1 MTQAQILQSVLL
13 ADMFRR
19 LTDYTDSELMQVKQ
33 CAVELRNGKYLNA
46 VKNEL
51 NRRIK
56 EI

>member
-1 MTQAQILQSVLL
+1 MTQAQLLQQTIL
-13 ADMFRR
+13 ADFFRR
-19 LTDYTDSELMQVKQ
+19 LTDYTDTELMQVKQ
-33 CAVELRNGKYLNA
+33 CAVELRDGKYINA

>member
-1 MTQAQILQSVLL
+1 MTNAQILQATIL
-13 ADMFRR
+13 ADFFRR
-19 LTDYTDSELMQVKQ
+19 LTDYTDTELMEVKQ
-33 CAVELRNGKYLNA
+33 CAVELRDGRYINA